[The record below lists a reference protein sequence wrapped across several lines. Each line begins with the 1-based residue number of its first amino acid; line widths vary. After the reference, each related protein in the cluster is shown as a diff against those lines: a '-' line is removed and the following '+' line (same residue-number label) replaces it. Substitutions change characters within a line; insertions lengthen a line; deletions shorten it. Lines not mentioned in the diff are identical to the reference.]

1 MQVRRMID
9 FLGLFIH
16 KIFQILLSLLVA
28 FFFVIYILEIY
39 SCIDPTFWCTF
50 KNEAQNCIFNSIYS
64 LIMIFVLGFWEY
76 SLYKS
81 YKNPFTWKLF
91 FIHVAGVLAFIII
104 VPRVVKIMVSSET
117 YQEGAEYCFEVV
129 SKPADDITHP

>member
-1 MQVRRMID
+1 MQDEVHRYAITTHIKKRNKSM
-9 FLGLFIH
+9 
-16 KIFQILLSLLVA
+16 
-28 FFFVIYILEIY
+28 
-39 SCIDPTFWCTF
+39 
-50 KNEAQNCIFNSIYS
+50 FNSIYS
-64 LIMIFVLGFWEY
+64 LIMIFVLGFWGY

-117 YQEGAEYCFEVV
+117 YSDKYVLNMK
-129 SKPADDITHP
+129 SMDSIDDETLRPLTA

>member
-1 MQVRRMID
+1 
-9 FLGLFIH
+9 
-16 KIFQILLSLLVA
+16 
-28 FFFVIYILEIY
+28 
-39 SCIDPTFWCTF
+39 
-50 KNEAQNCIFNSIYS
+50 
-64 LIMIFVLGFWEY
+64 MIFVLGFWEY

-117 YQEGAEYCFEVV
+117 YQEGAEYCFEVI